1 MVLYRFLIAF
11 ILFGVLD
18 ICFLRGFGFIFL
30 KQAKDIQGAPVS
42 MNYRGALGAYL
53 VLFFALYWFI
63 LSRGASV
70 LDAAIL
76 GGVINGTFELT
87 NMTLFKG
94 WRWETVVLDTVWGAF
109 LWGFVTFVY
118 RRAFL

>member
-11 ILFGVLD
+11 LLFGFLD
-18 ICFLRGFGFIFL
+18 VCFLRFFGAVFL
-30 KQAKDIQGAPVS
+30 KQAEDIQRIPVS
-42 MNYRGALGAYL
+42 MNYSGALGAYL

-87 NMTLFKG
+87 NMALFKL
-94 WRWETVVLDTVWGAF
+94 WRWETILLDTFWGAF

-118 RRAFL
+118 KKI